1 MKKQDLTGIPITLL
15 LVMLFF
21 AACGQSQ
28 APANNTGG
36 QTSTASPAAQQTS
49 TPAPA
54 RAASAYD
61 LSSPTKTFTSFYEAA
76 KKKDATGIRS
86 VLSKDDLAEM
96 ERIAKEQKTTM
107 DDSFKPFYQDVP
119 AQLNEMR
126 NEQINGEKATLEI
139 KESERGAWET
149 INFVKEDGQWKIT
162 MK

>member
-1 MKKQDLTGIPITLL
+1 MKKKNLTGITITLL
-15 LVMLFF
+15 LVMLFL

-28 APANNTGG
+28 APANNAGA
-36 QTSTASPAAQQTS
+36 QTPSSSPAAQSS

-61 LSSPTKTFTSFYEAA
+61 LSSPMKTFTSFYEAA
-76 KKKDATGIRS
+76 KKKDAAGIRS

-96 ERIAKEQKTTM
+96 ERIAKEQKM
-107 DDSFKPFYQDVP
+107 SIDDSFKPFYQDVP

-139 KESERGAWET
+139 KDNERGAWET